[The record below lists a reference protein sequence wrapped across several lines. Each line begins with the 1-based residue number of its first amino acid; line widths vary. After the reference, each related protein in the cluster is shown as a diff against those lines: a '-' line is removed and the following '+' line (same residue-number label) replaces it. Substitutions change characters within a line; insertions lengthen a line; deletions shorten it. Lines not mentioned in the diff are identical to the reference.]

1 MQITTVGNL
10 AITVGWLLALI
21 ILILAILG
29 LVGVLGNTPVIIFGL
44 ILGLALARLL

>member
-29 LVGVLGNTPVIIFGL
+29 LVGVLANTPVIVFGL